1 MTAHSANATDGTAGR
16 ATIDIVNVRLFD
28 ATPTQLFEAF
38 SDPEQLAKWWGPAG
52 FTNTIEEFD
61 FRPGGAWRITMH
73 APNGADFANESQ
85 IVEFVKPTRIVFDH
99 LGPMHWYRMTMTYQA
114 VGEQTELTWLMKLE
128 ASPESEKLREF
139 IEQANEQN
147 FDRLAAHVAG
157 VTAPGFARG

>member
-1 MTAHSANATDGTAGR
+1 MTAHPTNATEGTAER

-61 FRPGGAWRITMH
+61 FRPGGTWRITMH
-73 APNGADFANESQ
+73 APNGGDFPNESQ

-99 LGPMHWYRMTMTYQA
+99 LRPMHWFRMTMTYQA

-128 ASPESEKLREF
+128 ASSESEKLREF

-147 FDRLAAHVAG
+147 FDRLAAHVAS
-157 VTAPGFARG
+157 RR

>member
-1 MTAHSANATDGTAGR
+1 MTANQTNAIDETAGR
-16 ATIDIVNVRLFD
+16 ATIDVVNVRLFD

-38 SDPEQLAKWWGPAG
+38 SDPAQLAKWWGPEG

-73 APNGADFANESQ
+73 APGGSDFANESQ

-99 LGPMHWYRMTMTYQA
+99 LGPMHWYRMTMTYET
-114 VGEQTELTWLMKLE
+114 VGEQTKLTWLMQLE
-128 ASPESEKLREF
+128 ASPESEQLRGL

-157 VTAPGFARG
+157 RD

>member
-1 MTAHSANATDGTAGR
+1 MTANAERTTETEGQR
-16 ATIDIVNVRLFD
+16 QTIDIVNARLFD
-28 ATPTQLFEAF
+28 AAPKQLFEAF
-38 SDPEQLAKWWGPAG
+38 SDPVQLAKWWGPEG

-73 APNGADFANESQ
+73 APNGGDFANESQ

-114 VGEQTELTWLMKLE
+114 MGMQTELTWLMQLE
-128 ASPESEKLREF
+128 ASPESEKLRTF

-157 VTAPGFARG
+157 VIAQPT

>member
-1 MTAHSANATDGTAGR
+1 MTANQANATHGTAER

-73 APNGADFANESQ
+73 APNGGDFANESR
-85 IVEFVKPTRIVFDH
+85 IIEFVKPTRIVFEH
-99 LGPMHWYRMTMTYQA
+99 LGPMHWYQMTMTYQA

-128 ASPESEKLREF
+128 ASPESGKLRAF

-157 VTAPGFARG
+157 VIAQQ